1 MKLFLFF
8 VDVREV
14 GRDVVIKIFVFYMV
28 NKFID
33 YLVRFCLYLKGCKRV
48 FFEKNKIC
56 NMLYIKYINLL

>member
-14 GRDVVIKIFVFYMV
+14 GRDVVIKIFVFYMI

-33 YLVRFCLYLKGCKRV
+33 YLVRFCLYLKGCKRF
-48 FFEKNKIC
+48 FFEKKKIC

>member
-28 NKFID
+28 NEFID

-48 FFEKNKIC
+48 FFEKKKIC

>member
-14 GRDVVIKIFVFYMV
+14 GRDVVIKIFVFYMI
-28 NKFID
+28 NKFVD
-33 YLVRFCLYLKGCKRV
+33 YLVRFCLYLKVCKRF
-48 FFEKNKIC
+48 FFEKKKIC

>member
-33 YLVRFCLYLKGCKRV
+33 
-48 FFEKNKIC
+48 
-56 NMLYIKYINLL
+56 

>member
-1 MKLFLFF
+1 MKFFLFF

-33 YLVRFCLYLKGCKRV
+33 YLVRFCLYLKGCKRF
-48 FFEKNKIC
+48 FFEKKKD
-56 NMLYIKYINLL
+56 L

>member
-48 FFEKNKIC
+48 FFGKKKD
-56 NMLYIKYINLL
+56 L

>member
-1 MKLFLFF
+1 MFVGFLGFFMKLFLFF

-33 YLVRFCLYLKGCKRV
+33 YLVRFGLYLKGCKR
-48 FFEKNKIC
+48 FFFGKKKD
-56 NMLYIKYINLL
+56 L